1 MTQKDYEGKWGLE
14 DLIPHVILF
23 RILYDY
29 FFYFLLWSN
38 PQFNTILLLNCNQK
52 KFFSFS
58 FFNFL

>member
-29 FFYFLLWSN
+29 FSISFYG
-38 PQFNTILLLNCNQK
+38 QILNLIL
-52 KFFSFS
+52 FFC
-58 FFNFL
+58 